1 MKRNKK
7 NSFEWKTDLI
17 NRTTCKVR
25 FSEVDSLRIVWHGH
39 YIKYFE
45 DGREAFGK
53 QYGLGYLD
61 FFEQKL
67 VTPVVDISCHYK
79 SQLVYGDEIIVETEF
94 INTEA
99 AKIIFEYKVFKKGDE
114 SPVATGRSVQVFLS
128 TNGELILTNPDFY
141 IEWKK
146 KQGLIK

>member
-7 NSFEWKTDLI
+7 ESFESKTNLI
-17 NRTTCKVR
+17 NRTTIKVR

-45 DGREAFGK
+45 DGREAFGD
-53 QYGLGYLD
+53 QYGFGYLD
-61 FFEQKL
+61 FYEQRL
-67 VTPVVDISCHYK
+67 LTPVVDVSCHYK
-79 SQLVYGDEIIVETEF
+79 KQLAYGDEVIIETEY

-99 AKIIFEYKVFKKGDE
+99 AKIIFEYKIFKKEDN

-128 TNGELILTNPDFY
+128 TDRELILTNPDFY
-141 IEWKK
+141 IDWKK
-146 KQGLIK
+146 KNGLK